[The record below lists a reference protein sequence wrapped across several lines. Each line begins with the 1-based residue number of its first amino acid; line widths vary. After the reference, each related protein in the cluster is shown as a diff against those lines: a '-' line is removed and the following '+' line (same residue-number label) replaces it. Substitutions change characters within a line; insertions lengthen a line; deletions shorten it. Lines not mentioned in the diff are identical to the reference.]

1 MLDPTTYRQQRSL
14 YELVREI
21 DPRLLGRPLPP
32 PPWSD
37 EQWYALLALVEW
49 AVNTSDA
56 VVEDDPLK
64 DWLDAYRLWLDS
76 TRRKEDGFPPQG

>member
-1 MLDPTTYRQQRSL
+1 MSDPTTYRQQQSLHECILGVNPFMFGRSMA
-14 YELVREI
+14 
-21 DPRLLGRPLPP
+21 P
-32 PPWSD
+32 PPWNQ
-37 EQWYALLALVEW
+37 EQWYTLLALVEW

-76 TRRKEDGFPPQG
+76 TRRKEDGFPPSV